1 MAIGMFSCLA
11 TFKNKRDKNRDG
23 EAMKKQTNKTLN
35 QVMEETFSSEEL
47 AAIREKAQE
56 KVAAIR
62 LQQVR
67 KSYHITQKELAASMG
82 LSQSALSEL
91 ERRPNITLGTMQRY
105 VEALGGHL
113 EVNAVFKD
121 GKKELM
127 V

>member
-1 MAIGMFSCLA
+1 
-11 TFKNKRDKNRDG
+11 
-23 EAMKKQTNKTLN
+23 MKKQTNKTLN
-35 QVMEETFSSEEL
+35 QVMKEKFSSEER
-47 AAIREKAQE
+47 AVIREKAQE

-67 KSYHITQKELAASMG
+67 KSHHITQKELAASMG

-113 EVNAVFKD
+113 EVNAVFTD
-121 GKKELM
+121 GKKEVM

>member
-1 MAIGMFSCLA
+1 M
-11 TFKNKRDKNRDG
+11 KG
-23 EAMKKQTNKTLN
+23 EAVNKQTNKTLK
-35 QVMEETFSSEEL
+35 QVMEKNFSSEER
-47 AAIREKAQE
+47 AEIREQAQE

-67 KSYHITQKELAASMG
+67 KSHHITQKELAAAMG

-113 EVNAVFKD
+113 EVKAVFKD